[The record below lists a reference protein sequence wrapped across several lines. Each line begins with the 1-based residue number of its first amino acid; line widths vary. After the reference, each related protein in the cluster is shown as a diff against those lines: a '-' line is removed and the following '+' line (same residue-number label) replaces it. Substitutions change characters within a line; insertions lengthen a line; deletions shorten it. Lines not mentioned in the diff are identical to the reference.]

1 MARHRLPPGDDGH
14 TISTMDITRP
24 AGSKRSE
31 STTPQTAVSSRE
43 TPLTRRETRWLLW
56 GSIKAVL
63 LVGAVFSLA
72 MAGFALLISL
82 M

>member
-1 MARHRLPPGDDGH
+1 MAKHRLPPGDDGH
-14 TISTMDITRP
+14 TIVSMNIPGASWSRQRESPPSPDAVKP
-24 AGSKRSE
+24 SE
-31 STTPQTAVSSRE
+31 TH
-43 TPLTRRETRWLLW
+43 LTRSETRWLMW

-72 MAGFALLISL
+72 LAGFALLVSL